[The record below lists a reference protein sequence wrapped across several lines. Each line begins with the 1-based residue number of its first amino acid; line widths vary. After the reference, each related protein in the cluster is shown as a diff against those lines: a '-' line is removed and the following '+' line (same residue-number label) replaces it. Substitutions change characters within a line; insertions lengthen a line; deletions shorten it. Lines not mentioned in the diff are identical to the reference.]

1 MNMLPSSPERR
12 EGQAD
17 QALGLR
23 ELVAKRGD
31 PLLEEGGRRMP
42 APRLVAEGA
51 ARVITII
58 SGKGGVGKTNVVVNL
73 AMCLAAKG
81 KKVLI
86 FDADLSLAN
95 VDVLL
100 DLKPRYTLEDVI
112 SGERAMADVL
122 MPVGER
128 IRVIPAGS
136 GSEAL
141 ANITREHLDQLLAG
155 LESLSD
161 DADYL
166 LVDTAAGVHDS
177 VLRFAE
183 AADETLVVT
192 TAEPTANLDAYSTI
206 KMLVR
211 RNPDVNLGLLVNM
224 ARDRRE
230 AAEALRTVMLVTR
243 QFMRVEICNRG
254 YILRDANVLSA
265 VRRQQPVVAY
275 SPHCSASKCFLQLAD
290 QFLESGPPRRSSG
303 GLRRFLERLAGT
315 MRSRGKKD

>member
-1 MNMLPSSPERR
+1 MP
-12 EGQAD
+12 
-17 QALGLR
+17 
-23 ELVAKRGD
+23 
-31 PLLEEGGRRMP
+31 GRQ
-42 APRLVAEGA
+42 
-51 ARVITII
+51 
-58 SGKGGVGKTNVVVNL
+58 
-73 AMCLAAKG
+73 G

-112 SGERAMADVL
+112 AGERALPDVI
-122 MPVGER
+122 VSAGER
-128 IRVIPAGS
+128 VRVIPAGS
-136 GSEAL
+136 GSEPL
-141 ANITREHLDQLLAG
+141 ANITPENLDRLLSG
-155 LESLSD
+155 LETVSD
-161 DADYL
+161 DADFL
-166 LVDTAAGVHDS
+166 LVDTGAGVSDS

-183 AADETLVVT
+183 AADETIVVT

-211 RNPDVNLGLLVNM
+211 RNPETNLGLLVNM

-243 QFMRVEICNRG
+243 QFMRVEVRNLG

-275 SPHCSASKCFLQLAD
+275 SPHCSASKCFAQLAD
-290 QFLESGPPRRSSG
+290 RFLESGAPRRAGG
-303 GLRRFLERLAGT
+303 GLRRFMQRLAGT
-315 MRSRGKKD
+315 LRGRE